1 LKCEFQVILR
11 VYEKESFLLCISEQR
26 RKSVQI
32 TNQISLEKVDE
43 IVDSYD
49 SERESLIQV
58 LQDITSEYNYLPET
72 CLRQVSQR
80 LNVPLSEVFEVTTFY
95 KAFSLEPRGKYLVN
109 VCLGTA
115 CHVRGAHQILSQI
128 ERTLKIKAGQTSD
141 DLMFTLETVNCVGA
155 CALGPVVVIDGQYH
169 GQMTQTKIAKLLEKY
184 TNTPRGNNETEK
196 S

>member
-1 LKCEFQVILR
+1 MHV
-11 VYEKESFLLCISEQR
+11 
-26 RKSVQI
+26 

-49 SERESLIQV
+49 VKKESLIQV

-95 KAFSLEPRGKYLVN
+95 KAFSLEPRGKHLVN

-115 CHVRGAHQILSQI
+115 CYVRGAPQILNQI
-128 ERTLKIKAGQTSD
+128 ERTLNIKAGQTSE
-141 DLMFTLETVNCVGA
+141 DLMFTLKTVNCIGA

-169 GQMTQTKIAKLLEKY
+169 GQMTQTKVEKLLVKY
-184 TNTPRGNNETEK
+184 DKSNRGSYETDK